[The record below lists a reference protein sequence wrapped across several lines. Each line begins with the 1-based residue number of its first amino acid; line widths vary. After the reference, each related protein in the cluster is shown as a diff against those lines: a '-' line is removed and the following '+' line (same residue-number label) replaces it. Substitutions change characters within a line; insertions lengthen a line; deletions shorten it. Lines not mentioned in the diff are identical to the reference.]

1 MKVRGIVVATD
12 PLHSGAAA
20 ILSDAG
26 ARLVVAPDNAVATV
40 QRLLTDADAL
50 IVRTKLPDAV
60 LAHAPRLRGI
70 VRHGVGLDFIP
81 MRRAAELAIPVANVP
96 GANSR
101 SVAEYVFAALLD
113 LTRNVQSADRLLR
126 EKGWAPAR
134 AVSEHAVELC
144 GKCMGIV
151 GLGNV
156 GCDVARIAAH
166 GFGMKVVGS
175 QRRRDARPKFVH
187 PLDLVELFAVS
198 DVVVLCCPLTEET
211 DRMIGAPMIGAMKS
225 TAYLINPARGQL
237 IDEAALIAAVRDR
250 RIAGAALDVFSDQ
263 PLAADHPY
271 RSLPNVLLTPHLA
284 SLTADSAQR
293 IGRISCE
300 EAVRML
306 RGERPLNFANS
317 EIWEAAKRRWNRL
330 NSVR

>member
-1 MKVRGIVVATD
+1 MKVSRTVVATD
-12 PLHSGAAA
+12 PLYSGAAT
-20 ILSDAG
+20 ILSEAG

-50 IVRTKLPDAV
+50 IVRTKMPDAV

-101 SVAEYVFAALLD
+101 SVAEYVFAALFALV
-113 LTRNVQSADRLLR
+113 RKVQSADRLIR
-126 EKGWAPAR
+126 EEGWTPAR
-134 AVSEHAVELC
+134 AVSKHAVELS

-151 GLGNV
+151 GLGNI
-156 GCDVARIAAH
+156 GRDVARIAAH
-166 GFGMKVVGS
+166 GFGMQVVGS
-175 QRRRDARPKFVH
+175 QRRRDTIPEFVH
-187 PLDLVELFAVS
+187 PLDLAELFAVS

-211 DRMIGAPMIGAMKS
+211 DRMVGHPLIGAMKS

-237 IDEAALIAAVRDR
+237 IDEAALFAAMRDR
-250 RIAGAALDVFSDQ
+250 RIAGAALDVFSEQ
-263 PLAADHPY
+263 PLVADHPF
-271 RSLPNVLLTPHLA
+271 RSLPNMLLTPHLA
-284 SLTADSAQR
+284 SLTADSLER

-300 EAVRML
+300 EAARML
-306 RGERPLNFANS
+306 RGERPLNLANS
-317 EIWEAAKRRWNRL
+317 EIWEAAQRRWDRL
-330 NSVR
+330 NSAR